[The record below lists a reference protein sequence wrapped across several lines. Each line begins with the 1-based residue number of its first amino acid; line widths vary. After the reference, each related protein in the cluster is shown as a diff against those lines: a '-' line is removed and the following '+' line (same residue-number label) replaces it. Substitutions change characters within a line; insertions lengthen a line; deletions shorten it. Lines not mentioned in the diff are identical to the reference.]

1 MMKTKDPEEI
11 FINDAKLVCNQC
23 EFDQFYTSKY
33 NPSKDG
39 LNFIGLDWMS
49 TSVDVFICSRCGF
62 FHWFASTLPSE
73 IPVSSLPSETSK
85 ETVIPEMDP
94 YKLSGTSECISCG
107 KVIPE
112 GLDHCPSCGWTY
124 K

>member
-1 MMKTKDPEEI
+1 MKIKYPEEI

-23 EFDQFYTSKY
+23 GFDQFYSSKY

-39 LNFIGLDWMS
+39 LNFLGLDWMNN
-49 TSVDVFICSRCGF
+49 SVDVFICSKCGF
-62 FHWFASTLPSE
+62 FHWFASILPSE
-73 IPVSSLPSETSK
+73 MPVSTHSSETS
-85 ETVIPEMDP
+85 EENVVPEIDP
-94 YKLSGTSECISCG
+94 DKLSGPSACMSCG

-112 GLDHCPSCGWTY
+112 DIDHCPSCGWTY

>member
-1 MMKTKDPEEI
+1 METKYSEQI

-23 EFDQFYTSKY
+23 EYDQFYSSKY

-39 LNFIGLDWMS
+39 LNFLGLDWMNN
-49 TSVDVFICSRCGF
+49 SVDVFICSKCGF
-62 FHWFASTLPSE
+62 FHWFASILPSE
-73 IPVSSLPSETSK
+73 MHVSTYSPEPSVES
-85 ETVIPEMDP
+85 VVPEMDP
-94 YKLSGTSECISCG
+94 DKLSGPSECVSCG

-112 GLDHCPSCGWTY
+112 GLDHCTSCGWTY

>member
-1 MMKTKDPEEI
+1 MKTKDPEEI

-23 EFDQFYTSKY
+23 EFDQFYSSKY

-39 LNFIGLDWMS
+39 LNFLGLDWIG

-62 FHWFASTLPSE
+62 FHWFASKLPSE
-73 IPVSSLPSETSK
+73 MPVSTLPPETSK
-85 ETVIPEMDP
+85 ESVIPEKDP
-94 YKLSGTSECISCG
+94 EKDLDPSECISCG

>member
-1 MMKTKDPEEI
+1 MKTKYPEEI

-23 EFDQFYTSKY
+23 EFDQFYSSKY

-39 LNFIGLDWMS
+39 LNFLGLDWMS
-49 TSVDVFICSRCGF
+49 TSVDVFICSKCGF
-62 FHWFASTLPSE
+62 FHWFASTLP
-73 IPVSSLPSETSK
+73 PETSK
-85 ETVIPEMDP
+85 ESFIPEKDP
-94 YKLSGTSECISCG
+94 EKDLDTSACMSCG
-107 KVIPE
+107 KIIPE